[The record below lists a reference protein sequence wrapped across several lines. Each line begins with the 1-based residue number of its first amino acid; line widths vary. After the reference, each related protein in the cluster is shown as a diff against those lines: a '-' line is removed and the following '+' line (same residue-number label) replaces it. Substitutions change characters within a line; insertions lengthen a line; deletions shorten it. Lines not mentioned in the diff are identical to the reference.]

1 MTETTSP
8 GSSIQVLSIEAG
20 ARLAGVSTQTFR
32 RICKNGHGPTLIRL
46 SPRRIGIRVR
56 DLDAWLSSRAVGAE
70 EAA

>member
-8 GSSIQVLSIEAG
+8 GSSIQVLSIEAA
-20 ARLAGVSTQTFR
+20 ARVAGVSTQTFR
-32 RICKNGHGPTLIRL
+32 RLCKNGNGPQLIRL

-56 DLDAWLSSRAVGAE
+56 DLDAWLASRAVCA